1 MYTAIGKPS
10 KPFSQPRAASTIALS
25 AVAIW
30 PVTVRIPTACSIG
43 PVPTC
48 TPSSAAIT
56 TAPAVAWKISSGSIP
71 SHGRPRVWTIAHLS
85 PSNFEY
91 LRELPAGPVR
101 VNGFQL
107 IHGSPLDED
116 EYVISATDARNV
128 FDYLEANVTFFGHT
142 HLQCGYAHV
151 DGYFQIM
158 RPLDPFLGEVW
169 HRLDPDGI
177 YLINA
182 GSVGQPRD
190 GDSACRVCPFRQRS
204 TLEVV
209 QRRVPYDY
217 ETTRR
222 KIEAA
227 GLPDVLGSR
236 LAIGVVARALPRWL
250 LRRLTLDASLTCCN

>member
-1 MYTAIGKPS
+1 MVRGNHDRACCGLEDLEWFNPIA
-10 KPFSQPRAASTIALS
+10 RAAT
-25 AVAIW
+25 
-30 PVTVRIPTACSIG
+30 
-43 PVPTC
+43 
-48 TPSSAAIT
+48 
-56 TAPAVAWKISSGSIP
+56 
-71 SHGRPRVWTIAHLS
+71 VWTIAHLS

-116 EYVISATDARNV
+116 EYVISASDARNV
-128 FDYLEANVTFFGHT
+128 FDYLEANITFFGHT

-158 RPLDPFLGEVW
+158 RPLDPFLAEVW
-169 HRLDPDGI
+169 HRLDRDGI

-190 GDSACRVCPFRQRS
+190 GDSRAAYALFDTE

-217 ETTRR
+217 GATGR

-227 GLPDVLGSR
+227 RVLPGRTGVAPLGIRSLVFPGLCPAAETSGPGRFSGRNRNVSLYVL
-236 LAIGVVARALPRWL
+236 
-250 LRRLTLDASLTCCN
+250 